1 MSLKNKVKSL
11 KKSVEK
17 IANSKVNGF
26 FFVDIVEK
34 EYFIRAPGNK
44 TKFQGNRE
52 EYEDYIGKYENAIFI
67 MDDIPRKPGE
77 PLLSEWTM

>member
-17 IANSKVNGF
+17 IANSKVNGV
-26 FFVDIVEK
+26 FFVDIIEN
-34 EYFIRAPGNK
+34 EYLIRASGNK

-52 EYEDYIGKYENAIFI
+52 EYEYYISKYENAIFI
-67 MDDIPRKPGE
+67 MDDIPRKLGE